1 MAEKLNILS
10 ERVDDIPLILSELE
24 RMGVCQL
31 LDARF
36 PTHGNWDGLSLG
48 CVGSVWLSHI
58 LSEADH
64 RLNHV
69 QPWAEHRLETLSRC
83 IGVPVRG
90 LDFSDDRLGLIL
102 DRLSED
108 DPWDDFECQLS
119 QSLLRVYDLSGK
131 VVRLDTTS
139 ASGYWQV
146 SEEGLFQLGHSKDHR
161 PDLPQVKVMLSTLDP
176 MGMALCM
183 EVVSGEQADD
193 PLYLPAI
200 DKVRRIFQTN
210 GLLYVGDAKMAAQK
224 TRATIVINED
234 FYLCPLPELQM
245 SKEALDAYL
254 EPVWA
259 GEQYLTALYWE
270 DEITDGEARLTEV
283 GRESP
288 GEKIAEG
295 FDIRHPMRVEIDEK
309 TVTWSER
316 LLIVRS
322 LKLAQNAKVNLDKRL
337 QKAQEQLLQFN
348 ERQQGRKRYRSREE
362 LQPLAEKILQKNQV
376 KELLSVAYQENGSQ
390 RLLRKYKDKAER
402 FSDEREVII
411 TVRVDDTAYQQTI
424 RRFGWRVFATN
435 VAEGNLPL
443 SKAILAYRHE
453 FLVEHNFSRLKGKPL
468 SLRPMYLQTEKR
480 IVGLIRL
487 LSIALRVLVLIEY
500 QLRQQLAKQQTVL
513 TGLYQGNP
521 KRATAHPTTEQVLKA
536 FRYITLT
543 IIHQQNQTLCHLTEL
558 NELQIRILELLNF
571 SVNIYTRLAAEF
583 QKPG

>member
-1 MAEKLNILS
+1 MAEKLNIHS
-10 ERVDDIPLILSELE
+10 ERVDDIPLTLSELE

-31 LDARF
+31 LDAHF
-36 PTHGNWDGLSLG
+36 PTHGNWEGLSLG
-48 CVGSVWLSHI
+48 WVSSVWLSHI

-83 IGVPVRG
+83 IGTSVRG

-108 DPWDDFECQLS
+108 NPWDDFECQLS
-119 QSLLRVYDLSGK
+119 RSLLRVYDLSGK

-176 MGMALCM
+176 LGIALCL

-224 TRATIVINED
+224 TRATIVKNED

-259 GEQYLTALYWE
+259 GEQSLTAVYQE
-270 DEITDGEARLTEV
+270 DGIADEEEN
-283 GRESP
+283 P

-295 FDIRHPMRVEIDEK
+295 FEICYPMTVEIDGK

-322 LKLAQNAKVNLDKRL
+322 LKLAQNAKVSLDKRL
-337 QKAQEQLLQFN
+337 QKAQEQLQRFN
-348 ERQQGRKRYRSREE
+348 ERQQGKKSYRSREE
-362 LQPLAEKILQKNQV
+362 LQPLVEKILQKNQV
-376 KELLSVAYQENGSQ
+376 KELLIVEYQENGSL
-390 RLLRKYKDKAER
+390 RPLRKYKDKAER

-411 TVRVDDTAYQQTI
+411 TVRVDDTAYQQSI

-435 VAEGNLPL
+435 VPKGALSL

-513 TGLYQGNP
+513 RGLYQGNP

-536 FRYITLT
+536 FQYITLT
-543 IIHQQNQTLCHLTEL
+543 IIHQQDQTLYHLTEL